1 MPFCA
6 QNYFKSI
13 NSSSTR
19 DDGKWKERGE
29 REREK
34 RKNKKKKKKQKPPP
48 VKPVLVIFNF
58 LGVTSIPGHSK
69 GSRSI
74 TFM

>member
-1 MPFCA
+1 M
-6 QNYFKSI
+6 K
-13 NSSSTR
+13 R
-19 DDGKWKERGE
+19 EERKKKEKKREKERNEEEEEG
-29 REREK
+29 
-34 RKNKKKKKKQKPPP
+34 NPP